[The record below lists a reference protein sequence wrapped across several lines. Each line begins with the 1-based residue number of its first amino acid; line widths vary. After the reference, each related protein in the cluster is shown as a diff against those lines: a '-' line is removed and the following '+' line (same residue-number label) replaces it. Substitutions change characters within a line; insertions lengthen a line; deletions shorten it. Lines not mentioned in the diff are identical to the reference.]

1 MTERRVGMYTCSK
14 CGTKFPTVI
23 SRQRYLIVAE
33 EQLKSIQDELSSV
46 KKGNEDLSAKVEGM
60 VEQQREMESSMERV
74 AKENEVKRLQVKLAE
89 LEEFVGYLRKEKGEL
104 EQKASRLRKALDSF
118 GANGRKGVS
127 CFGFVGCSLLIQHG
141 LLRPERL
148 NLALERGCGLLQFE
162 GGYLLVQ

>member
-60 VEQQREMESSMERV
+60 VEQQREMESSMERA
-74 AKENEVKRLQVKLAE
+74 AKENEVKRLQMKLAE

-104 EQKASRLRKALDSF
+104 EQKASRLR
-118 GANGRKGVS
+118 
-127 CFGFVGCSLLIQHG
+127 
-141 LLRPERL
+141 
-148 NLALERGCGLLQFE
+148 
-162 GGYLLVQ
+162 